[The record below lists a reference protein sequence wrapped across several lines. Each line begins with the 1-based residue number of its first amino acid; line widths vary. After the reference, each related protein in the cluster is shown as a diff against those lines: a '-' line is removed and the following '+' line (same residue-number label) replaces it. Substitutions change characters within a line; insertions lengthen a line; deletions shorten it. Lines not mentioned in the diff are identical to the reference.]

1 MPLRSAG
8 NTTVTFDKDVEMDK
22 PTLIL
27 ALAFFFASAPNP
39 DAEAIAEITAN
50 FIVPSNE
57 FNLQAAE
64 LVGRP
69 DETVLTEDQ
78 QANS

>member
-1 MPLRSAG
+1 
-8 NTTVTFDKDVEMDK
+8 MDK

-39 DAEAIAEITAN
+39 DAAAIAEITAN

-57 FNLQAAE
+57 FNLHASELAGRQEEAPLAE
-64 LVGRP
+64 HA
-69 DETVLTEDQ
+69 

>member
-1 MPLRSAG
+1 
-8 NTTVTFDKDVEMDK
+8 MDK

-39 DAEAIAEITAN
+39 DAEAIAEMTAN

-57 FNLQAAE
+57 FNLQASE
-64 LVGRP
+64 LVGRLEEAP
-69 DETVLTEDQ
+69 LAADQ
-78 QANS
+78 QAAS